1 MRLRATE
8 CQTSPLTLA
17 TSLDPPPAPVPL
29 KEFVAYSEDSG
40 GITYVP
46 PPNYVPPPPSMR
58 DTEFAAEAGMLHPK
72 KERTVRGSSAEMEHW
87 VPSDAYA
94 LANDFRRQHMAQ
106 MPMEIFAELLLRLNR
121 VWRAREAKRL
131 ERQQVR

>member
-1 MRLRATE
+1 M
-8 CQTSPLTLA
+8 
-17 TSLDPPPAPVPL
+17 
-29 KEFVAYSEDSG
+29 
-40 GITYVP
+40 
-46 PPNYVPPPPSMR
+46 
-58 DTEFAAEAGMLHPK
+58 
-72 KERTVRGSSAEMEHW
+72 RGSSAEMEHW

-131 ERQQVR
+131 ERQQVRQLPLIATDCSRCETTRASTGALIATDDLPCM

>member
-1 MRLRATE
+1 M
-8 CQTSPLTLA
+8 
-17 TSLDPPPAPVPL
+17 
-29 KEFVAYSEDSG
+29 AYSEDSG

-58 DTEFAAEAGMLHPK
+58 DTEFAAEAGMLHPN
-72 KERTVRGSSAEMEHW
+72 KERSVRGSGPEMEHW

-106 MPMEIFAELLLRLNR
+106 MPMEIFAELLLRLNQEAINR
-121 VWRAREAKRL
+121 MTPIQWRSLAHLLSTLISKDADSADVCDVQRPVSRTDL
-131 ERQQVR
+131 